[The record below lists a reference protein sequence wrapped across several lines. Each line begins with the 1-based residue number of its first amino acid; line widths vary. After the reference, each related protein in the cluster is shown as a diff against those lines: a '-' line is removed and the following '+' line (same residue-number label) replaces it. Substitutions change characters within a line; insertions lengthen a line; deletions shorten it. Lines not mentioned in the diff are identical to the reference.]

1 MFKIIFFVLL
11 VLLGKWCLAQPTFQR
26 IYKDTNV
33 SLMYRSA
40 VEIDSGFVVIGM
52 GQLPGTGQNEN
63 DAFYVYLDE
72 QGNCTPIYIDHED
85 NTRKRPGFSGSNLY
99 KNTDSTCFTFHTCY
113 DYNQNISQ
121 VRYQEF
127 GFDGQIYQDQYINWI
142 YDSLQYSIF
151 DRTSSIK
158 LNDDSYVFATNSTSF
173 HPDSSQFNQ
182 SIAIFR
188 TNQNHETEFVLNVRD
203 FENNDAAYAVL
214 DLDTLV
220 NGNVI
225 VTGQSNNGLNG
236 NNQKVDI
243 LFIELDQNLNFLRKK
258 KYAKINTHQA
268 TWSGVYPTLD
278 TGLIL
283 PHWEGYWVPNNPN
296 FPNVGTWDYLNKVSK
311 FDKDFNLEWSF
322 FTNDNDSIN
331 GESAAVREVK
341 RTTDS
346 NYIAISGG
354 VIILPVET
362 YDSTTNQFISRI
374 PTSVFTKFDDYGNI
388 IWQREHT
395 LFNKVFDEP
404 SYCSNYLW
412 DIIPTEDNGF
422 LGVGQYCFHAYAIKL
437 NCLGFLEDPIAS
449 AQYSS
454 ENNYLVNFTNT
465 SAMAGSYSWYFG
477 DGDTLHTDEYTTQV
491 SHTYPDYGTYTVT
504 LVAHGCGDIAD
515 TIQYQVTAQQNINGD
530 KIVEGDN
537 GVFTIFPN
545 PSNSGGFINIYLHQD
560 ITIENPVIKI
570 YNLQGQVVQEVAIS
584 KKQGTYHIFN
594 NLAAGTYSAV
604 LKYDGKLICKRLVVL

>member
-1 MFKIIFFVLL
+1 M
-11 VLLGKWCLAQPTFQR
+11 AQPTFQR

-52 GQLPGTGQNEN
+52 GQLPGTLQNEN

-72 QGNCTPIYIDHED
+72 QGNCTPIYTDHED

-121 VRYQEF
+121 IRFQEF
-127 GFDGQIYQDQYINWI
+127 GFDGQIYQDEYINWI
-142 YDSLQYSIF
+142 YDSLKYSIL
-151 DRTSSIK
+151 DQTCSIK
-158 LNDDSYVFATNSTSF
+158 LNEGSYVFATNSPSF
-173 HPDSSQFNQ
+173 HPDSSEFKQ
-182 SIAIFR
+182 SIAVFR
-188 TNQNHETEFVLNVRD
+188 TNQNLETEFVLNVRD
-203 FENNDAAYAVL
+203 FEENDASYIIY
-214 DLDTLV
+214 DIDTLK

-225 VTGQSNNGLNG
+225 IIANSSDGPIGA
-236 NNQKVDI
+236 NQKENI

-258 KYAKINTHQA
+258 KYAKNNTHQFP
-268 TWSGVYPTLD
+268 WSGVYPTLD

-283 PHWEGYWVPNNPN
+283 PHWEGYWVPNNP
-296 FPNVGTWDYLNKVSK
+296 FTPIGEWWYKNKISK
-311 FDKDFNLEWSF
+311 FNKDLNLEWSF
-322 FTNDNDSIN
+322 FINIHDSIH

-341 RTTDS
+341 RTSDS
-346 NYIAISGG
+346 NYIAISGRG
-354 VIILPVET
+354 INLPAPI
-362 YDSTTNQFISRI
+362 YDSILNQDVNRVRA
-374 PTSVFTKFDDYGNI
+374 SVFTKFNDQGNVL
-388 IWQREHT
+388 WQRNHT
-395 LFNKVFDEP
+395 LYNVTREEP
-404 SYCSNYLW
+404 FSCSNFLW
-412 DIIPTEDNGF
+412 DIIPTADNGF

-449 AQYSS
+449 AQYTS

-465 SAMAGSYSWYFG
+465 SAMAGSYTWYFG
-477 DGDTLHTDEYTTQV
+477 DGDSLHTDEYITQV
-491 SHTYPDYGTYTVT
+491 SHTYPDYGNYTLT
-504 LVAHGCGDIAD
+504 LIAHGCGDVAD

-570 YNLQGQVVQEVAIS
+570 YNLQGQLVQEVAIS
-584 KKQGTYHIFN
+584 KKQGTYHVLN

-604 LKYDGKLICKRLVVL
+604 LNYDGKLISKKLVVV